1 MVTIFSPMHKMAV
14 HHLVLNMSTLPA
26 APLGKNIGTATSVKK
41 NIHVGTATLS
51 LKFV

>member
-14 HHLVLNMSTLPA
+14 HPLVLNMYTLPA
-26 APLGKNIGTATSVKK
+26 APLGKKIGTATSEKK
-41 NIHVGTATLS
+41 NIHVGTATLF